1 MTLVE
6 VPTQTIVD
14 WESFHD
20 VLARALRFPEYY
32 GRNGDAF
39 IDCLRDIVEGRDAA
53 ATLAP
58 GETLTVDL
66 GDVAAFRERCPDQF
80 GALVDWTAHVN
91 ADSIYYGEA
100 RRVALAFSG

>member
-1 MTLVE
+1 
-6 VPTQTIVD
+6 VPFGFRSTTA
-14 WESFHD
+14 ETATRSST
-20 VLARALRFPEYY
+20 ACAT
-32 GRNGDAF
+32 
-39 IDCLRDIVEGRDAA
+39 VEGRDAA

-80 GALVDWTAHVN
+80 GALVDWTAHIN